1 MQFYTKYMEKQE
13 IRTFGRR
20 HGKKLSVRQQTLVD
34 ELLPNLAPKTGD
46 ILEIGFG
53 AGEHVRVLLPDQQGI

>member
-20 HGKKLSVRQQTLVD
+20 HGKKLSTRQQTLID
-34 ELLPNLAPKTGD
+34 ELLPTLAPENGN
-46 ILEIGFG
+46 ILEIG
-53 AGEHVRVLLPDQQGI
+53 EM